1 MESRT
6 NTTNHYTENSRSSHT
21 NPTRKRRW
29 TEVLLQG
36 QGIYDKPY
44 ITMNSANK
52 SINRFISVTKGYFW
66 CARNNLI
73 RFVIWNYC
81 TWSWREKTMESR
93 TNTTNHYTENS
104 RSSHTN
110 PTRKRRWTRILRK
123 KRQLLFYPSQ
133 SLRHHSISVSLNSM
147 TMCVINVVGET
158 NTTGTPVPPDDHE
171 PFDYFHSYWNKNT
184 AFYINNVLHGRFW
197 NTMPAIPKYS
207 WLCFFLH
214 PMYPFLKYP
223 LGTLLLG

>member
-1 MESRT
+1 MF
-6 NTTNHYTENSRSSHT
+6 
-21 NPTRKRRW
+21 
-29 TEVLLQG
+29 VLLSIVFSLLRVTTSDYTF
-36 QGIYDKPY
+36 GIFIIHPVSNC
-44 ITMNSANK
+44 IVAI
-52 SINRFISVTKGYFW
+52 INW
-66 CARNNLI
+66 L
-73 RFVIWNYC
+73 
-81 TWSWREKTMESR
+81 
-93 TNTTNHYTENS
+93 NHLN
-104 RSSHTN
+104 
-110 PTRKRRWTRILRK
+110 
-123 KRQLLFYPSQ
+123 FQ

-147 TMCVINVVGET
+147 TMCVMNVVGET